1 MKLLDVSKC
10 HEDSPEFKSSLEKM
24 EEGMQQLE
32 RQMRKI
38 CALCEEREA
47 LAQKDRQLHN
57 ELISEF
63 EFFLKHEVDT
73 EEPSI
78 ASLTEVMTT
87 GLRQLVDNR
96 ERMFEQ
102 IKLGM
107 LQPLHH
113 FLEQELEQVKTT
125 QKTYHKAKADA
136 LHVVE
141 KLSQCKRHEITGM
154 SEVIFCIVLYTYSPY
169 LYIPS

>member
-1 MKLLDVSKC
+1 
-10 HEDSPEFKSSLEKM
+10 
-24 EEGMQQLE
+24 
-32 RQMRKI
+32 
-38 CALCEEREA
+38 
-47 LAQKDRQLHN
+47 
-57 ELISEF
+57 
-63 EFFLKHEVDT
+63 
-73 EEPSI
+73 
-78 ASLTEVMTT
+78 MTT

-102 IKLGM
+102 IKLETHHPPSLLPQTPPSLSSPTSFSSPGGSPRLGM

-141 KLSQCKRHEITGM
+141 KLSQVCACVCVRVCVCVCVCQEVVYNGKEDHIWPVLHVLVLLLRKVLISIKKHPTEVPEIM
-154 SEVIFCIVLYTYSPY
+154 PCSFL
-169 LYIPS
+169 

>member
-1 MKLLDVSKC
+1 
-10 HEDSPEFKSSLEKM
+10 
-24 EEGMQQLE
+24 
-32 RQMRKI
+32 
-38 CALCEEREA
+38 
-47 LAQKDRQLHN
+47 
-57 ELISEF
+57 
-63 EFFLKHEVDT
+63 
-73 EEPSI
+73 
-78 ASLTEVMTT
+78 MTT

-154 SEVIFCIVLYTYSPY
+154 SELSLQLFDSRYALHKGACAYAMDLNNLHAKKTPDFLQKLVTSQLSLPIHFNGG
-169 LYIPS
+169 

>member
-1 MKLLDVSKC
+1 
-10 HEDSPEFKSSLEKM
+10 
-24 EEGMQQLE
+24 
-32 RQMRKI
+32 
-38 CALCEEREA
+38 
-47 LAQKDRQLHN
+47 
-57 ELISEF
+57 
-63 EFFLKHEVDT
+63 
-73 EEPSI
+73 
-78 ASLTEVMTT
+78 MTT

-102 IKLGM
+102 IKLETHHPPSLLPQTPLTLSSPTSFSSPGGSPRLGM